1 MPTDSRTI
9 DDSLSIRIIIQRIC
23 LAGIKVTLACRQ
35 NRGQFQMLFQEP
47 ERIFLR
53 MSPQELETWGLVLD
67 ENVTL
72 IFEDRGFR
80 YEAVLEFTGK
90 EEKEAIAC
98 VSFTA
103 PRSLRRADDHRL
115 AQFAPEVAPKVTFT
129 NSRNALLDGQIRGM
143 GPDGFELTLRDPSQ
157 NIQDVLR
164 MGEESTMDLALEDD
178 VRISATARVAYFGE
192 NHVGMKFTDK
202 VDKTVL
208 NQYRN
213 WIDVQQRL
221 QADRDRVAFE
231 SGGARPPSRG
241 SQVAALPQV
250 RLWVDRKPS
259 ILIITEREEFARRMA
274 EALGRKYGVLSL
286 DYITGRLRPFLRTY
300 DGDQPDW
307 GSISLIV
314 VHNQLRL
321 MSPLE
326 LSRQIVEQEKCP
338 LPVLL
343 AGTAED
349 EDLKRNRAMA
359 AGAVE
364 YIAVEPFKIL
374 SVLRKLDETIKLF
387 QG

>member
-23 LAGIKVTLACRQ
+23 LAGIKVSLACRQ
-35 NRGQFQMLFQEP
+35 NRSQFQMLFQEP
-47 ERIFLR
+47 EKVFLR
-53 MSPQELETWGLVLD
+53 MSPQELDSWGLVLD

-90 EEKEAIAC
+90 EEKEGIPC

-115 AQFAPEVAPKVTFT
+115 AHFAPESAPKVTFT

-143 GPDGFELTLRDPSQ
+143 GPDGFEMTLRDPSQ
-157 NIQDVLR
+157 KIQEVLR
-164 MGEESTMDLALEDD
+164 MGEESTMDLALDDD
-178 VRISATARVAYFGE
+178 VRISATAKVAYFGE

>member
-1 MPTDSRTI
+1 MTSDSRTL

-23 LAGIKVTLACRQ
+23 LAGIKVSLACRQ
-35 NRGQFQMLFQEP
+35 NRSQFQILFQDP
-47 ERIFLR
+47 EKVYLR
-53 MSPQELETWGLVLD
+53 MSPQEIETWALALD

-80 YEAVLEFTGK
+80 YEAVLEFTGR
-90 EEKEAIAC
+90 EEKEGIAC

-115 AQFAPEVAPKVTFT
+115 ALFAPDTAPKVTFT

-143 GPDGFELTLRDPSQ
+143 GPEGFELTLRDPSQ
-157 NIQDVLR
+157 KIQEVLR
-164 MGEESTMDLALEDD
+164 MGEESTLDVALEDD
-178 VRISATARVAYFGE
+178 FSITATARVAYFGE
-192 NHVGMKFTDK
+192 NHVGMKFTDR

-208 NQYRN
+208 GQYRN
-213 WIDVQQRL
+213 WLDVQQRL
-221 QADRDRVAFE
+221 QAARDKETFE
-231 SGGARPPSRG
+231 TGGPRPQARG

-250 RLWVDRKPS
+250 RQWVDRRPA
-259 ILIITEREEFARRMA
+259 ILVITEREDFARRMA

-300 DGDQPDW
+300 DGDEPGW
-307 GSISLIV
+307 GRISLIV
-314 VHNQLRL
+314 IHNQLRL
-321 MSPLE
+321 ISPLE

-338 LPVLL
+338 VPVLL
-343 AGTAED
+343 AGTDED

-364 YIAVEPFKIL
+364 YVAVEPFRIL

-387 QG
+387 EG